1 MFWEKNS
8 TGGFSEARSIVFPV
22 LADGQYH
29 TCELDL
35 AATGMWSG
43 LITQLRFVPAFNGE
57 PGDYVDVKAISSN
70 PFAGNELIAPTLN
83 IARTNGD
90 IVVSFPTITA
100 TTAGFIGETLRCDL
114 ESATDLATVNWQPVA
129 GATNVL
135 GDGSPKTFTNPPS
148 TDLAK
153 FFRLK
158 VRLE

>member
-1 MFWEKNS
+1 M
-8 TGGFSEARSIVFPV
+8 
-22 LADGQYH
+22 
-29 TCELDL
+29 
-35 AATGMWSG
+35 
-43 LITQLRFVPAFNGE
+43 
-57 PGDYVDVKAISSN
+57 DVKAISSN

-100 TTAGFIGETLRCDL
+100 TTAGFIGENLRYDL
-114 ESATDLATVNWQPVA
+114 ESTTDLATVNWQPVA

-135 GDGSPKTFTNPPS
+135 GDGSPKTFINPPS
-148 TDLAK
+148 TAPVK